1 MNSFPVGELQVDSDL
16 QLVVDG
22 VPARIVSDGH
32 RVTLSTDDAGRL
44 LARALVSVPNAA
56 MRVGGPLRGA
66 VAELG
71 ATLNDVGLTAAMV
84 ETRGIVAE
92 LGRDCSSPVGRVLFG
107 SEHVRLGRVSL
118 YAFGTVLRS
127 SAVLRRRLGVA
138 AGAGAVA
145 GLVVTAG
152 LRRGAAERGRS

>member
-1 MNSFPVGELQVDSDL
+1 VNSHPVGELQVDSDL

-32 RVTLSTDDAGRL
+32 RVTLTTEDAGRL
-44 LARALVSVPNAA
+44 LAQALVSVPNVAF
-56 MRVGGPLRGA
+56 RVGGPLRGA

-92 LGRDCSSPVGRVLFG
+92 LGRDCSSPVGRLLFG

-118 YAFGTVLRS
+118 YAVGTVLRS

-138 AGAGAVA
+138 AGIGAVS

-152 LRRGAAERGRS
+152 LRRGAAGRGGS